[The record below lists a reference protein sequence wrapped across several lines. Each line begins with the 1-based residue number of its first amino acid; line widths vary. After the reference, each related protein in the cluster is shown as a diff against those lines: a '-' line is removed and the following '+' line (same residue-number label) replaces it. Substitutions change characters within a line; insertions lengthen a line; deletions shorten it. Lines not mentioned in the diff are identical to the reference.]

1 MIALQNFVTAV
12 KSAVHQAAH
21 IVREQNL
28 QMVYRFFEEQEPH
41 APGPEPDTPPET
53 PRPGLPQ
60 AGRGG
65 RGGSQPPPPAP
76 PAPEGPPVLRP
87 RMVAFEYPVET
98 EDGPA
103 VHTAFAPLVSLTG
116 IQALEIAEFRLTLKV
131 LIAEDGET
139 VSLAFPGSPQSGAS
153 GQGRRKRRSGDAD
166 EPAGPD
172 PETGTIEIV
181 LKSVDP
187 PGGFYEI
194 IRGYDRA
201 LRANIPG

>member
-1 MIALQNFVTAV
+1 MIALQNFITAV
-12 KSAVHQAAH
+12 KSAVQQAAH

-28 QMVYRFFEEQEPH
+28 QMVYRYFDVQEPRE
-41 APGPEPDTPPET
+41 PPSEPEAQRET
-53 PRPGLPQ
+53 PRAGLPP
-60 AGRGG
+60 GRGG
-65 RGGSQPPPPAP
+65 DRGGSQPPPPAP
-76 PAPEGPPVLRP
+76 PRPEGPPLLRP
-87 RMVAFEYPVET
+87 RLVAFEYPVDT

-116 IQALEIAEFRLTLKV
+116 TQAMEIAEFRMTLKV
-131 LIAEDGET
+131 MIAEDGET

-153 GQGRRKRRSGDAD
+153 GRARGRRKPGEED
-166 EPAGPD
+166 EPSGPD
-172 PETGTIEIV
+172 TETGTIEIV